1 MEPFQ
6 IILLASLVVLSMF
19 ILSDLFAPNLTTA
32 AFEGFATNVPTTFWS
47 SFTSPRTDIDSLKE
61 SSSYIRDP
69 RYFNDYADVT
79 RLGSPYDFCRM
90 VAENGEP
97 ENLFFACALS
107 GTEGLSSTSFRT
119 PAVSDGFRISHDD
132 YMRDVNGDGR
142 DDYCRILL
150 WNDNTYQP
158 VCAYAGDTGFDSKER
173 IDNNPPDEIKTL
185 LSFYQGASMWFRF
198 NGDMLD
204 ILGVAKAN
212 IAGNMTIDETPRTHV
227 TQGLSFNGSQYLRL
241 SDSSDLA
248 LGSLVPLRS
257 LKTFMCW
264 VYFDEFTN
272 NAKIF
277 DFGNGAGMDNVFLGI
292 VGKGDSDAQL
302 TPVVNTCIGE
312 NQSTVPDKPSGAQP
326 VEEMSPQDLM
336 TTTEANVDDVDCH
349 YKIGPLEYGRDAS
362 LKKMNNDAYTIKT
375 TATLIYEVWDKQDR
389 KMSIKIPTAFALKG
403 WTHVTV
409 TSRNS
414 EPFRPDITIYINGI
428 LASEK
433 KAGWLPST
441 SKMMNC
447 YLGKSNWAGTQY
459 TNQDELFKGNLFD
472 FRAYKTNVSP
482 ELIKASV
489 AWGKQKLAI
498 R

>member
-1 MEPFQ
+1 MEPFK
-6 IILLASLVVLSMF
+6 IILLASLVILSMF
-19 ILSDLFAPNLTTA
+19 ILSDLFAPNLLT
-32 AFEGFATNVPTTFWS
+32 EGFANVPTTTFWS
-47 SFTSPRTDIDSLKE
+47 SFTAPRSDIDGLKE
-61 SSSYIRDP
+61 TSAYIRDP

-90 VAENGEP
+90 VAENGSP
-97 ENLFFACALS
+97 DNLFFACALS

-119 PAVSDGFRISHDD
+119 PAIKDGFRISYDD

-142 DDYCRILL
+142 DDYCRILKMP
-150 WNDNTYQP
+150 DNTYQP

-173 IDNNPPDEIKTL
+173 IDSNPPDEIKTL

-198 NGDMLD
+198 HGDMLD
-204 ILGVAKAN
+204 ILKVAKAS
-212 IAGNMTIDETPRTHV
+212 IVGNMTIDETPRTHV
-227 TQGLSFNGSQYLRL
+227 TQGLSFDGSQYLRL

-248 LGSLVPLRS
+248 LGSLVPLRA

-272 NAKIF
+272 NAKVF

-302 TPVVNTCIGE
+302 ALVQTCIGE
-312 NQSTVPDKPSGAQP
+312 ASTVPEKPSGAQP

-336 TTTEANVDDVDCH
+336 TTTEANVDDIDCH
-349 YKIGPLEYGRDAS
+349 YKISPLEYGRDAS
-362 LKKMNNDAYTIKT
+362 LKKTDAYAIKT
-375 TATLIYEVWDKQDR
+375 TATLLYEVWDKQDR

-403 WTHVTV
+403 WTHVAV
-409 TSRNS
+409 TTNNT
-414 EPFRPDITIYINGI
+414 EPFRPDIVIYINGV
-428 LASEK
+428 LASQK

-441 SKMMNC
+441 SKMTNC
-447 YLGKSNWAGTQY
+447 YLGKSNWSGTGNPTY
-459 TNQDELFKGNLFD
+459 TNQDELFKGKLFD

-482 ELIKASV
+482 DLIKASV

-498 R
+498 H